1 MLFLA
6 AVIPLQL
13 LNSIFISLKQIGGFE
28 LSIADRKNRLVEPTL
43 LQSSGVEAHISP
55 CAAASLEPH

>member
-28 LSIADRKNRLVEPTL
+28 LSIADRKNRLVSRGTHPATK
-43 LQSSGVEAHISP
+43 
-55 CAAASLEPH
+55 